1 MNLHICISHHE
12 GDLEEPFECLNTHPI
27 TIYNKSGQS
36 LKSGPDR
43 VCIPI
48 ENYGYNLTAYLLF
61 IIDNYDNLPERIA
74 FIKGNITPRH
84 VSKEFFIHSIRSEG
98 SFMPLADQNNWRG
111 IKLTQSFSS
120 GDNMLYEV
128 NNSWYRFKHHRSY
141 FSNFN
146 EFYNDFFDATA
157 TGLPRYV
164 RLAPGANYIVSRKRI
179 LRCSQWF
186 YRNLLDILRATS
198 LACECHYLERALGMI
213 WDSRIPLAQQAN
225 SGPLD
230 LERLAQQC
238 LQAIREDHKFLHQA
252 KSALLKSG
260 GWLAA
265 TTLHA

>member
-1 MNLHICISHHE
+1 MTLHICISHHE
-12 GDLEEPFECLNTHPI
+12 GDLEELLGCTNTHPM

-36 LKSGPDR
+36 LKSGPNR

-48 ENYGYNLTAYLLF
+48 KNYGYNLAAYLLF
-61 IIDNYDNLPERIA
+61 IIDNYENLPERIA
-74 FIKGNITPRH
+74 FIKGNIIPRH
-84 VSKEFFIHSIRSEG
+84 ISKAFFMKSIRRKE
-98 SFMPLADQNNWRG
+98 SFIPLADQRNWHG
-111 IKLTQSFSS
+111 IRWPQAFSS

-128 NNSWYRFKHHRSY
+128 NNSWYRFKHQRSY

-146 EFYNDFFDATA
+146 EFYNVFFDATA

-164 RLAPGANYIVSRKRI
+164 RFAPGANYVVSRKRI

-186 YRNLLDILRATS
+186 YRNLLDILRATP

-238 LQAIREDHKFLHQA
+238 RQATREDHQLLHQA
-252 KSALLKSG
+252 RSALLKAG

-265 TTLHA
+265 TSLQA